1 LKTLIAFGTRYGA
14 TADTA
19 DRIATGLREE
29 GIETDVVNLKR
40 QDVDDLSVYDM
51 VVIGSGIKASRW
63 TKEPDQFL
71 KDHKEELQSKITAL
85 FVSSGSWPFTTGD
98 GEMGAEQEGG
108 LYSKLGVNKEEAYQQ
123 YVVDKANEHGLNPDS
138 IEVFGGFWD
147 FDAMGFLWRLLL
159 RGLRKDLEAQGVD
172 TDKPYDNR
180 DLDRIREWAEE
191 LASLLKS

>member
-14 TADTA
+14 TVDTA
-19 DRIATGLREE
+19 ERIATGLREE

-40 QDVDDLSVYDM
+40 QDVDDFSVYYM

-63 TKEPDQFL
+63 IKESAQFL
-71 KDHKEELQSKITAL
+71 KDHEEELQSKITAL

-108 LYSKLGVNKEEAYQQ
+108 LYSKLGVNKEKAYQE
-123 YVVDKANEHGLNPDS
+123 YVVDKANEYGLNPDS

-180 DLDRIREWAEE
+180 NLERITRWAKE
-191 LASLLKS
+191 LVALVKS